1 MFRIAYL
8 GCLYL
13 IASVAIGSEGITVYK
28 SKDKSGV
35 PVFSDQ
41 ESTASEEIKIRDPVT
56 FPAEAIRQEA
66 EAFDY
71 ESTRPETS
79 GELPIVYDTLLISS
93 PKDQQTIRDNAGNLI
108 VEVVVPRNIASEHQ
122 LKLLIDGSVISIYD
136 GNDFDLKNLDR
147 GTHELQLQISNT
159 ESGEVYKSS
168 PVVNFTMLRYSQLNR
183 RRPTPH

>member
-41 ESTASEEIKIRDPVT
+41 ESAASEEIKIRDPVT

-71 ESTRPETS
+71 ESTTSETA
-79 GELPIVYDTLLISS
+79 GELPVVYDTLLISS
-93 PKDQQTIRDNAGNLI
+93 PTDHQTIRDNAGNLI
-108 VEVVVPRNIASEHQ
+108 VDVVTPRRIASEHK
-122 LKLLIDGSVISIYD
+122 LELLIDGGVIAVYD
-136 GNDFDLKNLDR
+136 GNSFDLQNLDR
-147 GTHELQLQISNT
+147 GTHALQLQISHT
-159 ESGEVYKSS
+159 KSGEVYKSS